1 MHDQEIDA
9 RGGGLLERPDTGID
23 RCADL
28 GHVAI
33 VGDLQAIAGTGRI
46 FEGGAAG
53 AGIAVA
59 DEILQGGHGGL
70 VCCGWAGVGS
80 GG

>member
-9 RGGGLLERPDTGID
+9 RGGGLLKRPDTGIN
-23 RCADL
+23 RRANF
-28 GHVAI
+28 GHAAV
-33 VGDLQAIAGTGRI
+33 VGDLQAVAGTGCI

-59 DEILQGGHGGL
+59 DEILQGGHGRRA
-70 VCCGWAGVGS
+70 CFGWVGIDP